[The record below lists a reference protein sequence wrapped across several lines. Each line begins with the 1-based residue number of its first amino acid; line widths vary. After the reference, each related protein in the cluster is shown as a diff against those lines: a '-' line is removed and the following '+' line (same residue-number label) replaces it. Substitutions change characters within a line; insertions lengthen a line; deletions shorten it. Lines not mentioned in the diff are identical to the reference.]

1 MSKKLLQYTI
11 AASLFCG
18 SLIIFLV
25 IGILILA
32 SARNPNS
39 KKLEKLLADISNQN
53 TILMETN
60 DKLAK
65 ENKDC
70 ADAYISL
77 GKSTTLIHK
86 KLGVMLNKLNTKKP
100 RIRKSKR
107 FISNAKTKTRRQ

>member
-1 MSKKLLQYTI
+1 MDKKLLQYTA

-18 SLIIFLV
+18 SLIIFLA

-32 SARNPNS
+32 SYRGS
-39 KKLEKLLADISNQN
+39 SDKKLEKLLPDIINQN
-53 TILMETN
+53 KILMEAN

-86 KLGVMLNKLNTKKP
+86 KFGAMLNKLNTKKP

-107 FISNAKTKTRRQ
+107 FISNAKTRR